1 MFNAL
6 LSSPAH
12 LPQLNGAFANR
23 GFISGVLSL
32 ALVWHHLIHKGT
44 NKGDRK
50 WLIKVYPAKT
60 PKPAAADIWSL
71 ITGETICVLS
81 SLLSSCDARGG
92 GAQSIYG
99 EEGRAVRTAGRHF
112 RPMIWRGG
120 PRPRGDQGRVTRVRP
135 VKLQV
140 ARALQV
146 CGGAS
151 GICMMPIMNN
161 DSIDQKI

>member
-71 ITGETICVLS
+71 ITGETICVLAIVQ
-81 SLLSSCDARGG
+81 LRRQRGR
-92 GAQSIYG
+92 
-99 EEGRAVRTAGRHF
+99 RAVRTAGRHF

-161 DSIDQKI
+161 DSIDHKI